1 MIGLPRDGYAAID
14 RIGRRP
20 RPEQSTPGQVK
31 LPLREL
37 VREVLLDAVIVSDLE
52 YVREVLE

>member
-1 MIGLPRDGYAAID
+1 
-14 RIGRRP
+14 
-20 RPEQSTPGQVK
+20 VK